1 MFGLLSKV
9 PLKNRKSISQGLLG
23 AAVFAGLFGL
33 LFFIGYAQA
42 TEEKCTGHLFWKEC
56 RDVVI
61 PMSSRRLFLVGAV
74 LLIGVAVFC
83 LVSSLRLLRMS
94 GHENRY
100 LNALVGAETLR
111 IQEIADITGLPP
123 VQVRTDL
130 QSMINSEM
138 ITDFHIDYGADQVV
152 SKKFVPKTSHKTVV
166 KCSACGGNNELIVGV
181 TRSCAYCGQP
191 LQMGSKG
198 SE

>member
-1 MFGLLSKV
+1 MFGLLTKV
-9 PLKNRKSISQGLLG
+9 PLKNRKSFSEGLRGAAAMAGLLG
-23 AAVFAGLFGL
+23 L
-33 LFFIGYAQA
+33 LCLTGYAQA
-42 TEEKCTGHLFWKEC
+42 TEEKCSGHLFWKEC
-56 RDVVI
+56 KDVVI
-61 PMSSRRLFLVGAV
+61 PMSSRRLLLVGGV
-74 LLIGVAVFC
+74 LFIGLALFC

-100 LNALVGAETLR
+100 LNVLAGVETLR
-111 IQEIADITGLPP
+111 IQEIADKTGLPP

-152 SKKFVPKTSHKTVV
+152 STKFIPKTSHKTVV

-181 TRSCAYCGQP
+181 TRNCAYCEQP
-191 LQMGSKG
+191 LQMRSKG
-198 SE
+198 AE